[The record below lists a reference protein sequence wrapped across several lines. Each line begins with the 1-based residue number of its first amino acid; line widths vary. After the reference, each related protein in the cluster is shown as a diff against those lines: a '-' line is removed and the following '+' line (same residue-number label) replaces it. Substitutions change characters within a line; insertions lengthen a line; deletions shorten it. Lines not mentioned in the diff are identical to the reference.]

1 MISLTER
8 EREVLQLL
16 ARDESFTVNKISKRL
31 SVSEVTIRN
40 HLNSL
45 AEKGFIVRTH
55 GGAFPAFHESVLERQ
70 KSMVEEK
77 NKIAQAAAGLVGDT
91 DRIMISAGT
100 TTSLLMRNLLGKRD
114 VHIVTNSTLLL
125 PYVRV
130 IPAIRVTFVGGEFIP
145 SGEAMVGPLAVNA
158 VSQFHVKRAFVGA
171 DGFSIE
177 NGATAQLA
185 GVAEV
190 VRKMSEQAEET
201 ILLLDSSKYGRQGF
215 AQMMPAGQ
223 MHTIITGATLSAED
237 KAALESR
244 HVKLIQV

>member
-16 ARDESFTVNKISKRL
+16 ATDTAFSVSKISKQL

-55 GGAFPAFHESVLERQ
+55 GGAFPAFHESILERQ
-70 KSMVEEK
+70 KSEVEEK
-77 NKIAQAAAGLVGDT
+77 HKIAQAAAKLVGDT

-100 TTSLLMRNLLGKRD
+100 TTSVLMKNLLGKCD
-114 VHIVTNSTLLL
+114 VHVVTNSTLLL

-130 IPAIRVTFVGGEFIP
+130 NPAIRVTFVAGEFIP
-145 SGEAMVGPLAVNA
+145 SAEAIVGPLAIGV
-158 VSQFHVKRAFVGA
+158 VSQFHVKKAFVGA
-171 DGFSIE
+171 DGFSLE

-201 ILLLDSSKYGRQGF
+201 VLLLDSSKYGKKGF
-215 AQMMPAGQ
+215 AQMMPVEQ
-223 MHTIITGATLSAED
+223 VDTIITGAQVSAED
-237 KAALESR
+237 KAALEAKQ
-244 HVKLIQV
+244 VKLIQV

>member
-16 ARDESFTVNKISKRL
+16 ATDTAFSVSKISKQL

-55 GGAFPAFHESVLERQ
+55 GGAFPAFHESILERQ
-70 KSMVEEK
+70 KSEVEEK
-77 NKIAQAAAGLVGDT
+77 HKIAQAAAKLVGDT

-100 TTSLLMRNLLGKRD
+100 TTSVLMKNLLGKCD
-114 VHIVTNSTLLL
+114 VHVVTNSTLLL

-130 IPAIRVTFVGGEFIP
+130 NPAIRVTFVAGEFIP
-145 SGEAMVGPLAVNA
+145 SAEAIVGPLAIGV
-158 VSQFHVKRAFVGA
+158 VSQFHVKKAFVGA
-171 DGFSIE
+171 DGFSLE

-201 ILLLDSSKYGRQGF
+201 VLLLDSSKYGKKGF
-215 AQMMPAGQ
+215 AQMMPVEQ
-223 MHTIITGATLSAED
+223 VDTIITGAQVSDED
-237 KAALESR
+237 KAALEAKQ
-244 HVKLIQV
+244 VKLIQV